1 MVSFKSLATFGLTL
15 AATSAPVHAFSS
27 YISQWLPVNYTTE
40 GGWDN
45 RTFYAQQ
52 EIVAAAKWWSDQGPW
67 SVLNKTFTAPTN
79 NTHDYLSWAPYYW
92 ADCSNVQNTT
102 ELTPQQVWEECNYVN
117 RDGQF
122 SPDVRL
128 VNDTGN
134 FQAMSDAVFYN
145 TLAYKIT
152 GDESY
157 AQKTAW
163 FIDTWF
169 TNNATFMNPNLNW
182 AQVMRGANGSHG
194 GQHTGVLDLHGM
206 TKVVSAILVLRALA
220 SPSWTPQLDAAMN
233 DWSTQY
239 VNWLLTNDIALGEK
253 AATNNHGSF
262 YFSQTASIQVLI
274 GDYAGARTTLQEYFE
289 GIYLNQITADG
300 DQPLESARTRPY
312 HYRAYN
318 AAAIIT
324 INRIADYIGWNTW
337 NITTKAGVTVKEAV
351 DFAMTKPAGDEAA
364 DELYPDVAAIGSQ
377 FNDPD
382 GKYSSWLAQQDNT
395 YPGQAYFLWEQPFT
409 DSGLKVYISDSGSVE
424 SGTPPANSGSNG
436 SNGSNNNNAAA
447 ALSPSPMVSFAVAAL
462 FGAVVAAAL

>member
-1 MVSFKSLATFGLTL
+1 MVSFKSLATVGIAL
-15 AATSAPVHAFSS
+15 AATAVPVSAFTS
-27 YISQWLPVNYTTE
+27 YISQWIPVNYTTE

-45 RTFYAQQ
+45 KTFYAQQ
-52 EIVAAAKWWSDQGPW
+52 EIVAAAKWFADQGPW

-92 ADCSNVQNTT
+92 ADCSNVGNTT
-102 ELTPQQVWEECNYVN
+102 VLTPQQVWEECNYVN

-128 VNDTGN
+128 VNDTGA

-145 TLAYKIT
+145 TLAYKLT

-169 TNNATFMNPNLNW
+169 TNNATYMNPNLDW

-206 TKVVSAILVLRALA
+206 TKVVSAILILRALA
-220 SPSWTPQLDAAMN
+220 SPSWTSALDKAMN

-239 VNWLLTNDIALGEK
+239 VNWLLTSTIALGEK

-274 GDYAGARTTLQEYFE
+274 GDTAGAKTTLDEYFS
-289 GIYLNQITADG
+289 GIYMNQITADG

-324 INRIADYIGWNTW
+324 INRIAEYIGLNTW
-337 NITTKAGVTVKEAV
+337 KTPTTANVTVQQAV
-351 DFAMTKPAGDEAA
+351 DFAMTKPAGTEDPT
-364 DELYPDVAAIGSQ
+364 ELYPDVAAVASHYG
-377 FNDPD
+377 DPD
-382 GKYSSWLAQQDNT
+382 GKYAAWLAQQDNT
-395 YPGQAYFLWEQPFT
+395 YPGQAYYFWEQPLS

-424 SGTPPANSGSNG
+424 SGTPPANTGSTSSSNG
-436 SNGSNNNNAAA
+436 NKNNAGM
-447 ALSPSPMVSFAVAAL
+447 ALNPSPVVSFAVAAL